1 MNGWLA
7 LPLTLLF
14 GQTPTT
20 TPPAED
26 PAPLVE
32 PGFGTGAEQ
41 PEGQTGAQGEEE
53 QGERTAQELKQ
64 LRARLEALQAD
75 VEAQREQ
82 DEARLQ
88 ALQQQQTLQQE
99 RAQALE
105 ELRQQRLASLQR
117 AYDWLR
123 TADQLLESGEL
134 DIGPA
139 LASAQRELSTAL
151 GTAAEAGRGETTL
164 LIQQALE
171 RLSTVDNA
179 VSQRDLY
186 PARLALQ
193 SAGFELRQA
202 WQLTLNRQ
210 GTTLVNQGTPDVTP

>member
-20 TPPAED
+20 TPPPED

-32 PGFGTGAEQ
+32 PGFGAGAEE

-53 QGERTAQELKQ
+53 QPERTTQRLEE

-75 VEAQREQ
+75 VETQRQQ

-105 ELRQQRLASLQR
+105 GLRQQRLASLQR

-139 LASAQRELSTAL
+139 VASAQRELSTARD
-151 GTAAEAGRGETTL
+151 TAAEAGRGETTL
-164 LIQQALE
+164 LIEQALE
-171 RLSTVDNA
+171 RLSAVDNA

-186 PARLALQ
+186 PARMAIQ
-193 SAGFELRQA
+193 GASFELQQA
-202 WQLTLNRQ
+202 WRLTLNRQ
-210 GTTLVNQGTPDVTP
+210 GTTLVNQDTPDVTP

>member
-32 PGFGTGAEQ
+32 PGFGVGAED
-41 PEGQTGAQGEEE
+41 PEAQSEALGEED
-53 QGERTAQELKQ
+53 QRERTAQELEQ

-75 VEAQREQ
+75 VETQRQQ
-82 DEARLQ
+82 DEERLQ
-88 ALQQQQTLQQE
+88 ALQQQQGLQQE

-105 ELRQQRLASLQR
+105 GLRQQRLASLQR

-139 LASAQRELSTAL
+139 VASAQQELSTAL

-164 LIQQALE
+164 LLESALE
-171 RLSTVDNA
+171 RLSIVDNA

-186 PARLALQ
+186 PARMAIQ
-193 SAGFELRQA
+193 TAGFELQQA
-202 WQLTLNRQ
+202 WRLTLNRQ
-210 GTTLVNQGTPDVTP
+210 GTTLVNQDTPDVTP